1 MPIIGKY
8 IVDMMENIL
17 EEEIAKKWKWRPGAK
32 LEGTDP
38 HPTSLLDL
46 NDIPGW
52 GAVEQARL

>member
-1 MPIIGKY
+1 
-8 IVDMMENIL
+8 MMENIL